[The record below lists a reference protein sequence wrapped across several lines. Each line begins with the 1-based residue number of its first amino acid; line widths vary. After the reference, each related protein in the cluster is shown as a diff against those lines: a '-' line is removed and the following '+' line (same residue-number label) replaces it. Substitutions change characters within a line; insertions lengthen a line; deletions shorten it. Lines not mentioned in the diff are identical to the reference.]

1 MRSPLSST
9 DPSGSQERPADL
21 AREIL
26 EGGSYQTELPLG
38 SLEPNWPDIP
48 VELVELV
55 FWVAVIGFGVFLLV
69 WLIRLLTSK
78 RAVGRELE
86 LAPSVAQGER
96 VRRPRLEVAEEHAKQ
111 GRFGEATHELLL
123 LTIAHLGRDLEQ
135 PPQPSD
141 TSREILR
148 ALPLR
153 GSARDDLR
161 ALVGRVE
168 VFLFGGR
175 ALAESEYIDSLR
187 RTRSLISEGAA

>member
-1 MRSPLSST
+1 MRSPQSST
-9 DPSGSQERPADL
+9 DPSDSKERPADL

-26 EGGSYQTELPLG
+26 ESGSYQTELPLG

-48 VELVELV
+48 FELLELV
-55 FWVAVIGFGVFLLV
+55 FWVAVIGFGAFLLV
-69 WLIRLLTSK
+69 WLIRLLTGK
-78 RAVGRELE
+78 RAIGPELE
-86 LAPSVAQGER
+86 LAPSAPLKEHT
-96 VRRPRLEVAEEHAKQ
+96 RRPRLEAAEELAKQ

-153 GSARDDLR
+153 GTARDNLR

-175 ALAESEYIDSLR
+175 ALEESEYLDSLR
-187 RTRSLISEGAA
+187 RTRSLIAEEAA